1 MVTTKKSGA
10 LRVCLD
16 PRLLNKA
23 LKRET
28 YQMPVL
34 DEILPELAQA
44 KVFSTVDLWSGFCHC
59 VLDDQ
64 SSLLT
69 TFSTPYGRYRWL
81 RLPFGLSVW
90 PEIFHKRLNQ
100 AIEGLHGVLNIA
112 DDTLIY
118 GVGETKAIASADNDR
133 KLRALLERCQNR
145 GIVLNQDKL
154 KLRVKQVKFMGHVLT
169 ANGLEPDPD
178 KVKAI
183 KEMPRPQNVE
193 DAQRLNGFVNY
204 LAKFLPQLAEAME
217 PIRRLTRKDIRWQWA
232 EEQERAFKKVKA
244 MVVESPVLSYY
255 NPVLPLD
262 VQCDASQKGLGAAL
276 LQQGKPIAY
285 VSRAFACTEQR
296 YAQ

>member
-1 MVTTKKSGA
+1 M
-10 LRVCLD
+10 
-16 PRLLNKA
+16 
-23 LKRET
+23 
-28 YQMPVL
+28 
-34 DEILPELAQA
+34 
-44 KVFSTVDLWSGFCHC
+44 
-59 VLDDQ
+59 LDDQ

-69 TFSTPYGRYRWL
+69 TFFTPYSRYCWL
-81 RLPFGLSVW
+81 RLPFGLSVS
-90 PEIFHKRLNQ
+90 PEIFQKRLNQ
-100 AIEGLHGVLNIA
+100 AIEGLEGVLNIA
-112 DDTLIY
+112 DDILIY
-118 GVGETKAIASADNDR
+118 GVGETEAIAIADHDR

-145 GIVLNQDKL
+145 GMVLNQDKL
-154 KLRVKQVKFMGHVLT
+154 KLRVKRVKFMGHVLT

-204 LAKFLPQLAEAME
+204 LAKFLPHLAETME

-262 VQCDASQKGLGAAL
+262 VQCDASQKGLGATLHTYIHTIIYFGTLA
-276 LQQGKPIAY
+276 
-285 VSRAFACTEQR
+285 STTRADFHEGREFRKKHTTQTNVLK
-296 YAQ
+296 